1 MGNHNRI
8 MRLKIPLSNSD
19 IQKEYKP
26 QKCKKEYSIA
36 VGFANVVVS
45 DIASQQIQEYQDA
58 ENSYLATLINK
69 AIHYNYSGL
78 LHI

>member
-1 MGNHNRI
+1 MYVGCLCRVLFIDILKFYIQNMGNHNRI

-45 DIASQQIQEYQDA
+45 DIASQQIQEY
-58 ENSYLATLINK
+58 
-69 AIHYNYSGL
+69 
-78 LHI
+78 

>member
-1 MGNHNRI
+1 

-45 DIASQQIQEYQDA
+45 DIASQQIQEY
-58 ENSYLATLINK
+58 
-69 AIHYNYSGL
+69 
-78 LHI
+78 